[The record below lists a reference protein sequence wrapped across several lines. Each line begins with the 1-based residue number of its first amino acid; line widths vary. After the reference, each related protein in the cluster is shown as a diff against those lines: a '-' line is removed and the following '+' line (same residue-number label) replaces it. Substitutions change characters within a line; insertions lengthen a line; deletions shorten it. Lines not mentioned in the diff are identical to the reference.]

1 MPCSRF
7 KAVQAAV
14 IMFTLGLLSA
24 GIYGTCNI
32 KVEFDPFKMLSQD
45 SYLKQFLDTYKK
57 GTENKQTRSLEIFVI
72 KLKIATHRIPKERM
86 AGQCLHRG
94 APLRR

>member
-1 MPCSRF
+1 M
-7 KAVQAAV
+7 QAAV
-14 IMFTLGLLSA
+14 IGVTLGLLSA

-45 SYLKQFLDTYKK
+45 SYLKQFLDTYQNGKR
-57 GTENKQTRSLEIFVI
+57 EPNITRVLEILEY
-72 KLKIATHRIPKERM
+72 LKFNIFRISKERM

>member
-1 MPCSRF
+1 M
-7 KAVQAAV
+7 QAGV
-14 IMFTLGLLSA
+14 ILATLGLLSA

-45 SYLKQFLDTYKK
+45 SYLKQFLDFYKEGK
-57 GTENKQTRSLEIFVI
+57 GTFLMRKGEILQVKHI
-72 KLKIATHRIPKERM
+72 SCRIPKKWM

-94 APLRR
+94 APICY

>member
-1 MPCSRF
+1 M
-7 KAVQAAV
+7 QAAV
-14 IMFTLGLLSA
+14 IGVTLGLLSA

-57 GTENKQTRSLEIFVI
+57 GWE
-72 KLKIATHRIPKERM
+72 P
-86 AGQCLHRG
+86 
-94 APLRR
+94 